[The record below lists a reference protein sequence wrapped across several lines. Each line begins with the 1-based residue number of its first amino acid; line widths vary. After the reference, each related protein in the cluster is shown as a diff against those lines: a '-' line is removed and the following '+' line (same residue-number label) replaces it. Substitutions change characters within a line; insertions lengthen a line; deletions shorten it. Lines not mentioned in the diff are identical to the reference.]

1 MVNTDSLWVIS
12 ISNTSHKVTSGID
25 VSVNP
30 YYDAGYEQGQ
40 EDGDNDGLENL
51 RGESNDDACRCRGR
65 KRKDYELGYEEG
77 FDNGFVDNGYDSEN
91 EE

>member
-1 MVNTDSLWVIS
+1 M
-12 ISNTSHKVTSGID
+12 
-25 VSVNP
+25 SVNP
-30 YYDAGYEQGQ
+30 YYDAGYEQEQ

-51 RGESNDDACRCRGR
+51 RGESNDDTCRYKGR